1 MSTSLLSVVIPTR
14 GFSRSLSRCVRT
26 LVRQWPPDI
35 DGEIIIVDDGS
46 GDSFEGVLL
55 DQLVPVRL
63 VRMGENSG
71 PGVCRN
77 LGVAESKSTWIAFVD
92 DDCLLPWGWLQRVS
106 RLCSSDQK
114 PCLVG
119 GRISATHP
127 RNWFSQATEDL
138 VLNPSL
144 QDHTWHVV
152 TANAVVHRAA
162 WDEVEG
168 FDSRFRTAGGE
179 DWDFSARVS
188 QAGFDVIYDPDLWC
202 YHENPRS
209 FGPFLE
215 RAARYGAAHAMWLR
229 IRSTSSSPA
238 AELASEVSN
247 SGVSLLRRKVSFLLR
262 THRELRGR
270 GKGISRSLR
279 STALFGLFML
289 VFDSSAFRESRRVRN
304 GRIPQ

>member
-1 MSTSLLSVVIPTR
+1 MSASLSVVIPTR
-14 GFSRSLSRCVRT
+14 GFSQSLNRCVRT
-26 LVRQWPPDI
+26 LARQWSPDF

-46 GDSFEGVLL
+46 GNSFEEVLL
-55 DQLVPVRL
+55 DQMVPVRL
-63 VRMGENSG
+63 VRIGQNSG
-71 PGVCRN
+71 PGACRN
-77 LGVAESKSTWIAFVD
+77 RGVAESKSTWIAFVD

-106 RLCSSDQK
+106 RLCSSYQQ

-144 QDHTWHVV
+144 QDNTWHIV

-162 WDEVEG
+162 WLSVEG
-168 FDSRFRTAGGE
+168 FDPRFRTAGGE

-215 RAARYGAAHAMWLR
+215 RAVRYGTAHALWLR
-229 IRSTSSSPA
+229 IRSKSGSPA
-238 AELASEVSN
+238 AQLASEASN

-262 THRELRGR
+262 TYRELRGR

-279 STALFGLFML
+279 SATLFALFML
-289 VFDSSAFRESRRVRN
+289 VFDLSTFRESRRLQS
-304 GRIPQ
+304 GLIPQ